1 MESQFR
7 WYLAAHAAW
16 FASFGVQTTLFPW
29 LVAVALREPASR
41 VGIAQAVMMA
51 PAIAFMLLGGA
62 VADRADGRRLL
73 ISYHLLAAGPPLALA
88 SVAAMGAVSYP
99 VLIGYALA
107 AGTLGAFVVPA
118 RDALLTRVVSR
129 QRERAIAVTSTAQF
143 VFQIVGIAVA
153 GWASAIGAVTLLAG
167 QAAVCALGAL
177 AVSRLRPAPP
187 ASGQPH
193 GESRLRAMLDGL
205 REAWVSERIFPI
217 MIGMLAVGVLYGGSF
232 AVILP
237 LIVRDVYGGSSSK
250 LALVNTAFWAGTI
263 AATLAQIKVGALRR
277 PGRAVVVSMAGG
289 VLILAAMA
297 VPAPLWR
304 FVVLCFVWGVG
315 AGIVLNQGRTIVQ
328 LETRESHRARALAIF
343 QLGFTGGAPVGA
355 LALGYLVVVVGPRT
369 AAVFP
374 AAAMTIVLAFMITR
388 SGLWRHATATTGSPA

>member
-1 MESQFR
+1 VESQFR
-7 WYLAAHAAW
+7 WYLTANAAW
-16 FASFGVQTTLFPW
+16 FASFGVQTILFPW
-29 LVAVALREPASR
+29 LVAVALREPAYR
-41 VGIAQAVMMA
+41 VGIAQTAMMA
-51 PAIAFMLLGGA
+51 PAIVFMLLGGA

-73 ISYHLLAAGPPLALA
+73 IYYHLLAAGPPLALA
-88 SVAAMGAVSYP
+88 AMAAMGGFSYP

-143 VFQIVGIAVA
+143 VFQIVGIVVA
-153 GWASAIGAVTLLAG
+153 GWTSAIGAVTLLAG
-167 QAAVCALGAL
+167 QAAVFALGAL

-187 ASGQPH
+187 ASSRPR
-193 GESRLRAMLDGL
+193 GESRLHAMLDGL
-205 REAWVSERIFPI
+205 REAWASQRTFPI
-217 MIGMLAVGVLYGGSF
+217 MVSMLAVGVLYGGSF

-237 LIVRDVYGGSSSK
+237 LIVRDVYGGSSSE
-250 LALVNTAFWAGTI
+250 LALVNTAFWVGTI
-263 AATLAQIKVGALRR
+263 AATLAQIKAGALRR

-297 VPAPLWR
+297 VPGPLWG
-304 FVVLCFVWGVG
+304 FVALCCVWGVG
-315 AGIVLNQGRTIVQ
+315 AGVVLNQGRTIVQ

-355 LALGYLVVVVGPRT
+355 LALGYLVVLVGPRAST
-369 AAVFP
+369 VFP
-374 AAAMTIVLAFMITR
+374 AGAMTIVLAFLVVR
-388 SGLWRHATATTGSPA
+388 SGLWRHAPTAQRSPA

>member
-1 MESQFR
+1 VESQFR

-73 ISYHLLAAGPPLALA
+73 ICYHLLAAGPPLVLA
-88 SVAAMGAVSYP
+88 GLAAMGAVSYP

-153 GWASAIGAVTLLAG
+153 GWASTIGAVTLLAG
-167 QAAVCALGAL
+167 QAATCALGAL
-177 AVSRLRPAPP
+177 AVSRLRSAPP
-187 ASGQPH
+187 ASGQPR

-205 REAWVSERIFPI
+205 RAAWGSQRIFPI
-217 MIGMLAVGVLYGGSF
+217 MVGMLAVGVLYGGSF

-237 LIVRDVYGGSSSK
+237 LIVRDVYGGSSSE
-250 LALVNTAFWAGTI
+250 LALVNTSFWAGTI

-297 VPAPLWR
+297 MPAPLWR
-304 FVVLCFVWGVG
+304 FAVLCFVWGVG

-355 LALGYLVVVVGPRT
+355 LALGYLVVMVGPRT

-374 AAAMTIVLAFMITR
+374 AAAMTIVLAFLITR
-388 SGLWRHATATTGSPA
+388 SGLWRHATATTGSPP

>member
-1 MESQFR
+1 VESQFR

-88 SVAAMGAVSYP
+88 GVAAMGAVSYP

-153 GWASAIGAVTLLAG
+153 GWASAIGAVSLLAG

>member
-7 WYLAAHAAW
+7 WYLTANAAW
-16 FASFGVQTTLFPW
+16 FASFGMQMTLFPW

-41 VGIAQAVMMA
+41 VGIAWTAMMA
-51 PAIAFMLLGGA
+51 PAIVFMLLGGA

-73 ISYHLLAAGPPLALA
+73 IYYHLLAAGPPLALA
-88 SVAAMGAVSYP
+88 GLGAMGAFSYP

-143 VFQIVGIAVA
+143 VFQIVGIVVA
-153 GWASAIGAVTLLAG
+153 GSASAIGAVPLLAG

-177 AVSRLRPAPP
+177 AVFRLRPAPP
-187 ASGQPH
+187 ASGQPR

-205 REAWVSERIFPI
+205 REAWASPRIFPV
-217 MIGMLAVGVLYGGSF
+217 MVGMLAVGVLYGGSF

-237 LIVRDVYGGSSSK
+237 LIVRDVYGGSSPE
-250 LALVNTAFWAGTI
+250 LALVNAAFWAGTI

-297 VPAPLWR
+297 VPAPLWC
-304 FVVLCFVWGVG
+304 FVALCFVWGVG
-315 AGIVLNQGRTIVQ
+315 AGVVLNQGRTIVQ
-328 LETRESHRARALAIF
+328 LETRESHRARALALF
-343 QLGFTGGAPVGA
+343 QLGFAGGAPVGA
-355 LALGYLVVVVGPRT
+355 LALGYLVVLVGPRT

-374 AAAMTIVLAFMITR
+374 AAAMTIVLAFLVVR
-388 SGLWRHATATTGSPA
+388 SGLWRHATPASRRSA

>member
-1 MESQFR
+1 VESQFR

-88 SVAAMGAVSYP
+88 GVAAMGAVSYP

-153 GWASAIGAVTLLAG
+153 GWASAIGAVALLAG
-167 QAAVCALGAL
+167 QATVCALGAL

-187 ASGQPH
+187 ASGQPR

-304 FVVLCFVWGVG
+304 FVGLCFVWGAG

-374 AAAMTIVLAFMITR
+374 AAAMTIVLAFLITR

>member
-1 MESQFR
+1 VESQFR

>member
-1 MESQFR
+1 
-7 WYLAAHAAW
+7 
-16 FASFGVQTTLFPW
+16 
-29 LVAVALREPASR
+29 
-41 VGIAQAVMMA
+41 
-51 PAIAFMLLGGA
+51 
-62 VADRADGRRLL
+62 
-73 ISYHLLAAGPPLALA
+73 
-88 SVAAMGAVSYP
+88 
-99 VLIGYALA
+99 
-107 AGTLGAFVVPA
+107 
-118 RDALLTRVVSR
+118 
-129 QRERAIAVTSTAQF
+129 
-143 VFQIVGIAVA
+143 
-153 GWASAIGAVTLLAG
+153 
-167 QAAVCALGAL
+167 
-177 AVSRLRPAPP
+177 VSRLRPAPP
-187 ASGQPH
+187 ASGQPR

-304 FVVLCFVWGVG
+304 FVVLCFVWGAG

-369 AAVFP
+369 AAVVP
-374 AAAMTIVLAFMITR
+374 AAAMTIVLAFLITR

>member
-1 MESQFR
+1 VESQFR

-73 ISYHLLAAGPPLALA
+73 ISYHLLAAGPPLVLA
-88 SVAAMGAVSYP
+88 GVAAMGAVSYP

-153 GWASAIGAVTLLAG
+153 GWASAIGAVALLAG

-187 ASGQPH
+187 ASGQPR

-304 FVVLCFVWGVG
+304 FVVLCFVWGAG

-369 AAVFP
+369 AAVVP
-374 AAAMTIVLAFMITR
+374 AAAMTIVLAFLITR

>member
-1 MESQFR
+1 VESQFR
-7 WYLAAHAAW
+7 WYLTANAAW
-16 FASFGVQTTLFPW
+16 FASFGVQMTLFPW

-41 VGIAQAVMMA
+41 VGIAWTAMMA
-51 PAIAFMLLGGA
+51 PAIVFMLLGGA

-73 ISYHLLAAGPPLALA
+73 IYYHLLAAGPPLALA
-88 SVAAMGAVSYP
+88 GVAATGVLSYP

-143 VFQIVGIAVA
+143 VFQIVGIVVA
-153 GWASAIGAVTLLAG
+153 GSASAIGAAPLLAG
-167 QAAVCALGAL
+167 QAAVFALGAL

-187 ASGQPH
+187 ASGQPR
-193 GESRLRAMLDGL
+193 GESRLRAMLEGL
-205 REAWVSERIFPI
+205 REAWASPRILPV
-217 MIGMLAVGVLYGGSF
+217 MVGMLAFGVLYGGSF

-237 LIVRDVYGGSSSK
+237 LIVRDVYGGSSSE

-263 AATLAQIKVGALRR
+263 AATLAQIKAGALRR

-289 VLILAAMA
+289 VLILGAMA

-304 FVVLCFVWGVG
+304 FVALCFAWG
-315 AGIVLNQGRTIVQ
+315 AGAGVVLNQGRTIVQ

-343 QLGFTGGAPVGA
+343 QLGFAGGAPVGA
-355 LALGYLVVVVGPRT
+355 LALGYLVVLVGPRT
-369 AAVFP
+369 AAVVP
-374 AAAMTIVLAFMITR
+374 AAAMTIVLAFLVVR
-388 SGLWRHATATTGSPA
+388 SGLWRHATAAPRRPA

>member
-1 MESQFR
+1 VESQFR
-7 WYLAAHAAW
+7 WYLTANAAW
-16 FASFGVQTTLFPW
+16 FASFGVQMTLFPW

-41 VGIAQAVMMA
+41 VGIAWTAMMA
-51 PAIAFMLLGGA
+51 PAIVFMLLGGA

-73 ISYHLLAAGPPLALA
+73 IYYHLLAAGPPLALA
-88 SVAAMGAVSYP
+88 GVAATGAFSYP

-143 VFQIVGIAVA
+143 VFQIVGIVVA
-153 GWASAIGAVTLLAG
+153 GSASAIGAAPLLAG

-187 ASGQPH
+187 ASGQPR
-193 GESRLRAMLDGL
+193 GESRLRAMLEGL
-205 REAWVSERIFPI
+205 REAWASPRIFPV
-217 MIGMLAVGVLYGGSF
+217 MVSMLAVGVLYGGSF

-237 LIVRDVYGGSSSK
+237 LIVRDVYGGSSSE

-263 AATLAQIKVGALRR
+263 AATLAQIKAGALRR

-289 VLILAAMA
+289 VLILGAMA

-304 FVVLCFVWGVG
+304 FVALCFAWG
-315 AGIVLNQGRTIVQ
+315 AGAGVVLNQGRTIVQ

-343 QLGFTGGAPVGA
+343 QLGFAGGAPVGA
-355 LALGYLVVVVGPRT
+355 LALGYLVVLVGPRT

-374 AAAMTIVLAFMITR
+374 AAAMTIVLAFLVVR
-388 SGLWRHATATTGSPA
+388 SGLWRHATAASRRPA